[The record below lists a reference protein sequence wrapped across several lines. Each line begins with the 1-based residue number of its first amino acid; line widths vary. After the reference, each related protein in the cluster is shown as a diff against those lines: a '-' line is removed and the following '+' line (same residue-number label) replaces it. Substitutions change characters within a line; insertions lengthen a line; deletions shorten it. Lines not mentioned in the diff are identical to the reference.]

1 MAIAVQP
8 ADYSEQE
15 QQGILLVAT
24 AEDLKVTDQ
33 ASLDAAGEMLKTIKA
48 FIAEVMKVTSP
59 VKAATHAAW
68 KAAVKQE
75 TDLVGK
81 AEEAERILKYGVGG
95 TAITPVRTSIAGF
108 QKAQKAAADAAKAEL
123 DRIQREAEAQAK
135 AQAKETGQ
143 PVQAVVVF
151 TPPPPTV
158 AKTAGVS
165 TVTEWGFRITDES
178 LIPREYL
185 MVDEK
190 KIRAVVKAMK
200 KQTNIPGVE
209 AIEGTGVRA

>member
-1 MAIAVQP
+1 MALAVQP
-8 ADYSEQE
+8 DYSEQE
-15 QQGILLVAT
+15 QQGILLVAQ

-33 ASLDAAGEMLKTIKA
+33 ASLDAAGEMLKSIKLY
-48 FIAEVMKVTSP
+48 IAEVQKITGP

-95 TAITPVRTSIAGF
+95 SAITPILTSIAGF
-108 QKAQKAAADAAKAEL
+108 AREQKARKDAADAERE
-123 DRIQREAEAQAK
+123 RIQREAEAAARAK
-135 AQAKETGQ
+135 SKETGE
-143 PVQAVVVF
+143 PVQAVVIF
-151 TPPPPTV
+151 TPPAPTV
-158 AKTAGVS
+158 AKTQGVG
-165 TVTEWGFRITDES
+165 TVAEWGFRITDES

-190 KIRAVVKAMK
+190 KIRTVVKAMK

-209 AIEGTGVRA
+209 AIEGTGVRG